1 MAKWYGVIGYGETV
15 QTSPGV
21 WEDKITERTYAGEVV
36 RNTSRWSPSS
46 ISTNDNLNINNQ
58 ISIVADPFAYQ
69 NFHSMKYAEFMGT
82 NWKIT
87 NIEVQYPRLILTIGG
102 VFNE

>member
-21 WEDKITERTYAGEVV
+21 WEDKITERTYAGDVI
-36 RNTSRWSPSS
+36 RNTSRWSTSS
-46 ISTNDNLNINNQ
+46 NSTNDDLNINNQ
-58 ISIVADPFAYQ
+58 ISIIADPFAYQ

-87 NIEVQYPRLILTIGG
+87 NVEVQYPRLILTIGG